1 MHTLLFAL
9 LTLPSLVK
17 GQSFR
22 PAAAPIITRSPYLN
36 AWIDLSSA
44 QSSIPNNYPQFWSGD
59 HLLGLS
65 GLLRVDDGDTYEWM
79 GGAME
84 NADLNFTAKSRQGAR
99 LNNLIIT
106 ATQTILVLS
115 AGPIQFN
122 ITYLS
127 PIEPSDIALQ
137 SFPFSY
143 VFFDAV
149 STDSKPH
156 HVQVYSDITGEWLSF
171 SQTVKVQ
178 WDTTT
183 SPILTHTAQL
193 STQNELQETA
203 DMSNDGVLY
212 FATSPGNGITWQT
225 GGHYSLRGW
234 FLSQGYLNNTKD
246 TGFRNIN
253 DNYPVFAYAHDL
265 GSITTRASI
274 VWAIGLVRDHVIQ
287 DTTGSNTISLPGYW
301 TTKFQ
306 SDVGNGIQAFLSDA
320 SPARERAD
328 ALDQKILNDAG
339 KVSPNYG
346 TLVSLAAR
354 QTFASVES
362 AVGPTNSVYM
372 FMKDIGSSQRVNP
385 VETIYAALPAFLYIN
400 STWGQYLLEPLLQY
414 QTSSQYSASYAAPD
428 IGMTYLTRELNS
440 IYFTL
445 PLDTSSMLIMAWAQA
460 RFSGEQTLLNQY
472 YSTFQKWAD
481 YIISS
486 NLLYTSGGS
495 AQTSDGLDSN
505 NMTNL
510 AIKGIIGVRA
520 MAEISHTL
528 GRSDD
533 ASKYQN
539 QASSW
544 ASTWQQ
550 LAVSNNHLVSTYSE
564 SDSWALMYNLYP
576 DVLLGMKLI
585 SQEVRLKSSSFHS
598 LLKLTS
604 IDIQCTRSILCY
616 KGIIR

>member
-1 MHTLLFAL
+1 LFAL

-143 VFFDAV
+143 VFFDA
-149 STDSKPH
+149 
-156 HVQVYSDITGEWLSF
+156 
-171 SQTVKVQ
+171 
-178 WDTTT
+178 
-183 SPILTHTAQL
+183 
-193 STQNELQETA
+193 
-203 DMSNDGVLY
+203 
-212 FATSPGNGITWQT
+212 GNGITWQT

-301 TTKFQ
+301 TTKF
-306 SDVGNGIQAFLSDA
+306 
-320 SPARERAD
+320 
-328 ALDQKILNDAG
+328 
-339 KVSPNYG
+339 
-346 TLVSLAAR
+346 
-354 QTFASVES
+354 
-362 AVGPTNSVYM
+362 
-372 FMKDIGSSQRVNP
+372 
-385 VETIYAALPAFLYIN
+385 
-400 STWGQYLLEPLLQY
+400 
-414 QTSSQYSASYAAPD
+414 
-428 IGMTYLTRELNS
+428 
-440 IYFTL
+440 
-445 PLDTSSMLIMAWAQA
+445 
-460 RFSGEQTLLNQY
+460 
-472 YSTFQKWAD
+472 
-481 YIISS
+481 
-486 NLLYTSGGS
+486 
-495 AQTSDGLDSN
+495 
-505 NMTNL
+505 
-510 AIKGIIGVRA
+510 
-520 MAEISHTL
+520 
-528 GRSDD
+528 
-533 ASKYQN
+533 
-539 QASSW
+539 
-544 ASTWQQ
+544 
-550 LAVSNNHLVSTYSE
+550 
-564 SDSWALMYNLYP
+564 
-576 DVLLGMKLI
+576 
-585 SQEVRLKSSSFHS
+585 
-598 LLKLTS
+598 
-604 IDIQCTRSILCY
+604 
-616 KGIIR
+616 